1 MAYFSNKHY
10 SIIGSLSALHYGRGP
25 KKCLKVWFPS
35 IKFKIQ
41 PRGRGIFKRLCFSLI
56 PLFFSSLLVSSRLSI
71 FELGDEVCCGSQMPN
86 LEKNVLTGNSLI
98 SQHKHLV
105 EWYHGTL
112 CFIKT
117 IKKGQQYTRV
127 ILIRKIL
134 FLQPLLGFKLFH
146 LVSDFQNS
154 FCF

>member
-86 LEKNVLTGNSLI
+86 LEKNVFSGNSLI

-134 FLQPLLGFKLFH
+134 FLQLLHGFKLFN
-146 LVSDFQNS
+146 LLPNFQNS
-154 FCF
+154 FHF

>member
-1 MAYFSNKHY
+1 MQSYLTICGHNNQGKSLCMAYFSNKHY

-117 IKKGQQYTRV
+117 ISPTEAQKV
-127 ILIRKIL
+127 
-134 FLQPLLGFKLFH
+134 
-146 LVSDFQNS
+146 
-154 FCF
+154 

>member
-1 MAYFSNKHY
+1 MQSYLTICGHNNQGKSLCTAYFSNKHY
-10 SIIGSLSALHYGRGP
+10 SIIGYLPPPHYGRGP

-117 IKKGQQYTRV
+117 IKKKRTT
-127 ILIRKIL
+127 
-134 FLQPLLGFKLFH
+134 LQF
-146 LVSDFQNS
+146 
-154 FCF
+154 